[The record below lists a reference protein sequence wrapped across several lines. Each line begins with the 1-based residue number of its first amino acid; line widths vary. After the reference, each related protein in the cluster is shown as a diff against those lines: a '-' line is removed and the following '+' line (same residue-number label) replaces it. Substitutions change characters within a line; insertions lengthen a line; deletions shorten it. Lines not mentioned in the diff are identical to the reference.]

1 MIPALE
7 VLLLLV
13 AVLLVIPLA
22 VLVVESLAA
31 LLPGRERPGV
41 QTTRPR
47 CAVLIPAHNEE
58 TGIGETVTALLSE
71 LQPEDRLIV
80 VADNCSDR
88 TVEAAR
94 ARGAMVIERTDA
106 VRRGKG
112 FALDFGVRF
121 LEQAPPEVVVLVDAD
136 CLVQPGTLDLLVRET
151 KAQGRPIQAVYLLD
165 QAVKGS
171 PKDQLSGFAFQF
183 KNLVRPLGLHRLG
196 MPTLLTGTGIALPWP
211 VIRDASLASGNI
223 VEDMQLGI
231 DLAVNGHPPRLCAA
245 AHVRGELPV
254 GRGAALTQRTRWEHG
269 HLRTLFTQVPRLVR
283 AAVRQRRL
291 DLLGLALE
299 LSVPPLSMLFLLW
312 AAAFCCSLGLWWFQG
327 RSLPAI
333 LLSTGGLAALL
344 AIFAVWIK
352 FGRERL
358 PLVSMLAAPLYMLW
372 KIPIYLAFAFRPQK
386 AWVRTER
393 NGSPPHDADQGK

>member
-1 MIPALE
+1 
-7 VLLLLV
+7 
-13 AVLLVIPLA
+13 
-22 VLVVESLAA
+22 
-31 LLPGRERPGV
+31 
-41 QTTRPR
+41 
-47 CAVLIPAHNEE
+47 LIPAHNEE

-88 TVEAAR
+88 TVHAAR
-94 ARGAMVIERTDA
+94 ARGAMVIERMDP

-151 KAQGRPIQAVYLLD
+151 QAQGRPIQAVYLLD
-165 QAVKGS
+165 QPARAS

-196 MPTLLTGTGIALPWP
+196 MPSLLTGTGIALPWP

-245 AHVRGELPV
+245 AQVRGELP
-254 GRGAALTQRTRWEHG
+254 GGQGAAFTQRTRWEHG
-269 HLRTLFTQVPRLVR
+269 HLRTLFRQVPRLVR
-283 AAVRQRRL
+283 AAIRQRRL

-312 AAAFCCSLGLWWFQG
+312 ATAFFCSLGLWWFQG
-327 RSLPAI
+327 PSLPA
-333 LLSTGGLAALL
+333 LVLGTGGLAALL

-352 FGRERL
+352 FGREHL

-372 KIPIYLAFAFRPQK
+372 KIPIYLAFAFRPQR

-393 NGSPPHDADQGK
+393 NTSPPHAPENGN